1 MIFWKTTKTSKPSW
15 TVKHHSQ
22 LRNEYYNSAIPKH
35 PTRLAWYFISQSSQP
50 LSFRAKSRKTR
61 MYNFKIQ
68 RTISLLLN
76 KDSKPTTQLF
86 CVVKITCGS
95 SRIRT
100 YSVKRQRFYRPPQL
114 SYFGVLPF
122 CLGNRTRTCNLLH
135 PKQANNQSLSSQM
148 SLIKRSVNCGLYGDR
163 TRFSRETVGKV
174 SQ

>member
-1 MIFWKTTKTSKPSW
+1 MLYRNTQQDLLDILTPFCHFDARRNLIIF
-15 TVKHHSQ
+15 
-22 LRNEYYNSAIPKH
+22 I
-35 PTRLAWYFISQSSQP
+35 
-50 LSFRAKSRKTR
+50 
-61 MYNFKIQ
+61 IQ

-95 SRIRT
+95 NRIRT

-135 PKQANNQSLSSQM
+135 PKQANNQSLSSQILLNKVR
-148 SLIKRSVNCGLYGDR
+148 LIRGSNPFLPRD
-163 TRFSRETVGKV
+163 SRE
-174 SQ
+174 SR